1 MGIEPTLAAWEAA
14 VLPLNY
20 ARMTPRP
27 RTCSCPMRA
36 RTAPEGSGGFR
47 TRLAT
52 GHLAEVGSLSGRGH
66 RFSPRIRPVTGRRS
80 LSPRSSTR
88 YGIAKPCG
96 LSSPRLPDAVTGLP
110 CSALTTGTGR
120 VPPFHRWRFCQRV
133 LTKQQDNRPHPV
145 LGRAYQ
151 SLWPF
156 KLHGVYQ
163 RFAFA
168 NPSAQPSAS
177 SVTTTDFSLC
187 SSRRSAN
194 PNGWLHCQR
203 AQHLAV
209 TSYALRLGYERLDT
223 RSDRGRDPVRQLRAR
238 LSPSSLTPR
247 RMSLMGCSSRSLDN
261 MARRPATDA
270 TQVARLGSSCSTIE
284 LHPPR
289 DAIVAK
295 LGRRRNCGDRWASL
309 RSAHPTGCPSD
320 GGRCVRSLWSG

>member
-27 RTCSCPMRA
+27 RTCSCPRRA

-66 RFSPRIRPVTGRRS
+66 RFSPSIRPVTGRRS

-133 LTKQQDNRPHPV
+133 LTKQQDNRPRPV
-145 LGRAYQ
+145 WVGPISRFGPSSFTVFISG
-151 SLWPF
+151 SLS
-156 KLHGVYQ
+156 LTL
-163 RFAFA
+163 R
-168 NPSAQPSAS
+168 S
-177 SVTTTDFSLC
+177 S
-187 SSRRSAN
+187 
-194 PNGWLHCQR
+194 
-203 AQHLAV
+203 LAPHR
-209 TSYALRLGYERLDT
+209 LRLPISRCAPHGGQRT
-223 RSDRGRDPVRQLRAR
+223 RMGGCIVSA
-238 LSPSSLTPR
+238 LST
-247 RMSLMGCSSRSLDN
+247 
-261 MARRPATDA
+261 
-270 TQVARLGSSCSTIE
+270 
-284 LHPPR
+284 
-289 DAIVAK
+289 
-295 LGRRRNCGDRWASL
+295 
-309 RSAHPTGCPSD
+309 
-320 GGRCVRSLWSG
+320 